1 MVKTVE
7 NKCQYTPMHVCTN
20 TLVESVESV
29 KTVKNTCKYSPQKWF
44 LWDEEIRALLEGT
57 NLLQREC

>member
-1 MVKTVE
+1 M
-7 NKCQYTPMHVCTN
+7 CAP

-29 KTVKNTCKYSPQKWF
+29 ETAENTCKYSPQEWF

-57 NLLQREC
+57 NLLQRKC